1 MVRFILFLHLLG
13 GIGMGF
19 YLILPFLAMR
29 ISTLSASVREG
40 YVHSLRAANRIGQIL
55 LIVQFLTGGYLI
67 SKADVSTPWIVQVII
82 LFVVIGGITGMLG
95 KPMRLIQQQAGGGGE
110 VDNSITNRF
119 VVFSSIAGVLFL
131 ALIVLMFYSF

>member
-19 YLILPFLAMR
+19 YLLLPFLAMR
-29 ISTLSASVREG
+29 VSSLSATVREG
-40 YVHSLRAANRIGQIL
+40 FVNSLHSANRIGQIL

-67 SKADVSTPWIVQVII
+67 SKSDVSTPWMVQVIV
-82 LFVVIGGITGMLG
+82 LFVAIGAITGMLA
-95 KPMRLIQQQAGGGGE
+95 KPMRLLQQQAAGGGE
-110 VDNSITNRF
+110 TDASVTNRF

-131 ALIVLMFYSF
+131 ALIVLMYYRF